1 MMRVFSF
8 SRRSELAASL
18 ARFKRE
24 FLVVGIFS
32 MVANVLMLS
41 PSLYMLQVFDRVMVS
56 RNDLT
61 LIALSLITVFLFA
74 MMSFAEWARA
84 RLLVRLGVRMDDA
97 FGNRVFGATFE
108 ARLNR
113 GDPAV
118 ARSFYDLANFRQFIT
133 SNGVIAFFDMPW
145 TPIYL
150 VVLFLLHPLLGWI
163 SVLGVVLLACM
174 AWLTQR
180 YTAQP
185 IEQARDAGIQV
196 NQFMQS
202 KMRNAEVVE
211 SMGMLAD
218 LWRRWL
224 KRHQHHLRLGGK
236 AHDLGHRIKDLT
248 RFLRYS
254 LQSIILGAGALVVI
268 DGELSPWVI
277 IVGNLLLGRA
287 LAPVELAI
295 GSWQGFTSARTS
307 FLRLEALLAAHPSR
321 AEGLFHGAP
330 KGEIQLENL
339 VATAPGRT
347 EPILKGLT
355 LTFPAGEVIGMIGP
369 SGSGKSTLA
378 RVILGIWPNVEGQ
391 VRLDGEPL
399 ASWWRQELGPY
410 LGYLPQDVQLF
421 DGTIAENIARFGAIE
436 SEKVIRAAQLAGVH
450 DMVLRFPRGYDTA
463 AGVGGSY
470 LSGGQRQRIALARA
484 IYDNPNLIV
493 LDEPNSNL
501 DDAGET
507 ALMATIKHLKANG
520 KTVVLITHRLNILAI
535 ADRILVLRQGAVQW
549 YGLRQD
555 FSNAVRAPV
564 PPQQPTA

>member
-1 MMRVFSF
+1 MTSKLTFF
-8 SRRSELAASL
+8 RRSELAASL

-24 FLVVGIFS
+24 FLVVGFFS
-32 MVANVLMLS
+32 MVANLLALT
-41 PSLYMLQVFDRVMVS
+41 PSVYMLQIFDRVMVS

-61 LIALSLITVFLFA
+61 LIALSLITLFLIA
-74 MMSFAEWARA
+74 MMAFSEWARA
-84 RLLVRLGVRMDDA
+84 RLLVRLGVGMDDA
-97 FGNRVFGATFE
+97 LGNRVFGATFE

-113 GDPAV
+113 ADPAV
-118 ARSFYDLANFRQFIT
+118 ARSFYDLGNFRQFLT
-133 SNGVIAFFDMPW
+133 SNGAIAFFDMPW

-163 SVLGVVLLACM
+163 SVFGVVLLAFM

-185 IEQARDAGIQV
+185 VEQARDAGIQV
-196 NQFMQS
+196 NQYLQS
-202 KMRNAEVVE
+202 KLRNAEVVE
-211 SMGMLAD
+211 SMGMLPD

-224 KRHQHHLRLGGK
+224 KRHHHHLRLAGK
-236 AHDLGHRIKDLT
+236 AQDLGHRIKDLT
-248 RFLRYS
+248 KFLRYS
-254 LQSIILGAGALVVI
+254 LQSIILGAGALLVI

-277 IVGNLLLGRA
+277 VVGNLLLGRA

-307 FLRLEALLAAHPSR
+307 FLRLEALLAAHPGR
-321 AEGLFHGAP
+321 AQGLFHGEPA
-330 KGEIQLENL
+330 GEIQLENL

-347 EPILKGLT
+347 EPILQGLT

-378 RVILGIWPNVEGQ
+378 RVILGIWPNVEGE

-399 ASWWRQELGPY
+399 ASWSREELGPY

-421 DGTIAENIARFGAIE
+421 DGTIAENIARFGPIE

-450 DMVLRFPRGYDTA
+450 DMVLRFPRGYDTT

-484 IYDNPNLIV
+484 IYGEPNLIV

-501 DDAGET
+501 DDAGEA
-507 ALMATIKHLKANG
+507 ALTSAIKHLKASG

-535 ADRILVLRQGAVQW
+535 ADRILVLRQGAVEW
-549 YGLRQD
+549 YGSRHD
-555 FSNAVRAPV
+555 FSNAFRAPV
-564 PPQQPTA
+564 PPQQSAA

>member
-1 MMRVFSF
+1 MTKIFSF
-8 SRRSELAASL
+8 FRRSELVASL
-18 ARFKRE
+18 AAFKRE
-24 FLVVGIFS
+24 FLVVGFFS
-32 MVANVLMLS
+32 MVANVLALA

-56 RNDLT
+56 RNVLT
-61 LIALSLITVFLFA
+61 LIALSLITLFLFA
-74 MMSFAEWARA
+74 MMAFAEWARS
-84 RLLVRLGVRMDDA
+84 RLLVRLGMRMDEA
-97 FGNRVFGATFE
+97 LGNRVFGATFE

-113 GDPAV
+113 ADPAV
-118 ARSFYDLANFRQFIT
+118 ARSFYDLTNVRQFLT
-133 SNGVIAFFDMPW
+133 SNGVIGFFDVPW

-163 SVLGVVLLACM
+163 SVLGVVLLAFM

-185 IEQARDAGIQV
+185 IEQARDAGIQA
-196 NQFMQS
+196 NQYVQS
-202 KMRNAEVVE
+202 KLRNAEVVE
-211 SMGMLAD
+211 SMGMLGD
-218 LWRRWL
+218 LWQHWL
-224 KRHQHHLRLGGK
+224 KRHQHHLRLAGK
-236 AHDLGHRIKDLT
+236 AHDLGHRITDTTK
-248 RFLRYS
+248 FLRYS

-268 DGELSPWVI
+268 NGELNPWVI
-277 IVGNLLLGRA
+277 IVGNILLGRA

-307 FLRLEALLAAHPSR
+307 FLRLEALLAAHPGR
-321 AEGLFHGAP
+321 AEGVFHDVP

-339 VATAPGRT
+339 VATVPGRT
-347 EPILKGLT
+347 EPILQGLT
-355 LTFPAGEVIGMIGP
+355 LTFPAGDVIGMVGP

-378 RVILGIWPNVEGQ
+378 RVILGIWPNIEGA

-399 ASWWRQELGPY
+399 ASWSRQELGPY

-421 DGTIAENIARFGAIE
+421 DGTIAENIARFGPIE

-450 DMVLRFPRGYDTA
+450 DMVLRFPRGYDTT

-484 IYDNPNLIV
+484 IYDDPNLIV

-501 DDAGET
+501 DDAGEA

-555 FSNAVRAPV
+555 FANAFRAPA
-564 PPQQPTA
+564 PPQQSAA

>member
-1 MMRVFSF
+1 MKMFSF
-8 SRRSELAASL
+8 FRRSELAASV
-18 ARFKRE
+18 APFKRE
-24 FLVVGIFS
+24 FLVVGFFS
-32 MVANVLMLS
+32 MVANLLALT
-41 PSLYMLQVFDRVMVS
+41 PAIYMLQIFDRVMVS

-74 MMSFAEWARA
+74 MMAFAEWARS
-84 RLLVRLGVRMDDA
+84 RLLVRLGVRLDDTL
-97 FGNRVFGATFE
+97 GNRVFGATFE

-113 GDPAV
+113 ADPTA
-118 ARSFYDLANFRQFIT
+118 ARSFYDLANFRQFLT
-133 SNGVIAFFDMPW
+133 SNGIIAFFDTPW
-145 TPIYL
+145 TPIYV
-150 VVLFLLHPLLGWI
+150 VVLFILHPLLGWI
-163 SVLGVVLLACM
+163 SVLGVVLLAFM
-174 AWLTQR
+174 AWLTQY

-196 NQFMQS
+196 HQYTQS
-202 KMRNAEVVE
+202 KLRNAEVVE

-224 KRHQHHLRLGGK
+224 ERHHHHLRLAGK
-236 AHDLGHRIKDLT
+236 AHDLGHRIRDLT

-268 DGELSPWVI
+268 NGELSPWVI
-277 IVGNLLLGRA
+277 IVGNVLLGRA

-307 FLRLEALLAAHPSR
+307 FLRLETLLAAHPGR

-347 EPILKGLT
+347 EPILRGLT

-378 RVILGIWPNVEGQ
+378 RVMLGIWPNVEGQ

-421 DGTIAENIARFGAIE
+421 DGTIAENIARFGPIE

-450 DMVLRFPRGYDTA
+450 DMVLRFPRGYDTT

-484 IYDNPNLIV
+484 IYDDPNLIV

-501 DDAGET
+501 DDVGEA
-507 ALMATIKHLKANG
+507 ALGATIKHLKANG

-549 YGLRQD
+549 YGLRED
-555 FSNAVRAPV
+555 FSKSVRAPV
-564 PPQQPTA
+564 PPRQPAA

>member
-1 MMRVFSF
+1 MMKMFAF
-8 SRRSELAASL
+8 FRRSELAASVVP
-18 ARFKRE
+18 FKRE
-24 FLVVGIFS
+24 FLVVGFFS
-32 MVANVLMLS
+32 MVANLLALT
-41 PSLYMLQVFDRVMVS
+41 PSVYMLQIFDRVMVS

-61 LIALSLITVFLFA
+61 LIAVSLIAVFLLA
-74 MMSFAEWARA
+74 MMAFAEWARS
-84 RLLVRLGVRMDDA
+84 RLLVRLGVRLDDA
-97 FGNRVFGATFE
+97 LGNRVFGATFE

-113 GDPAV
+113 ADPAA
-118 ARSFYDLANFRQFIT
+118 ARSFYDLANFRQFLT
-133 SNGVIAFFDMPW
+133 SNGIIAFFDMPW

-163 SVLGVVLLACM
+163 SVLGVVLLAFM

-196 NQFMQS
+196 NQYTQS
-202 KMRNAEVVE
+202 KLRNAEVAE

-224 KRHQHHLRLGGK
+224 ERHHHHLRLAGK
-236 AHDLGHRIKDLT
+236 AQDLGNRIKDLT
-248 RFLRYS
+248 RFLRFS

-268 DGELSPWVI
+268 NGELSPWVI
-277 IVGNLLLGRA
+277 IVGMILLGRA

-307 FLRLEALLAAHPSR
+307 FLRLEALLAAHPGR

-347 EPILKGLT
+347 EPILQGLT

-378 RVILGIWPNVEGQ
+378 RVILGVWPNVEGQ

-399 ASWWRQELGPY
+399 AGWWRQELGPY

-421 DGTIAENIARFGAIE
+421 DGTIAENIARFGPIE

-450 DMVLRFPRGYDTA
+450 EMVLRFPRGYDTP
-463 AGVGGSY
+463 AGAGGSY

-484 IYDNPNLIV
+484 VYDDPNLIV

-501 DDAGET
+501 DDAGEA
-507 ALMATIKHLKANG
+507 ALIATIKHLKANG

-549 YGLRQD
+549 YGLREN
-555 FSNAVRAPV
+555 FSNAVRVPV
-564 PPQQPTA
+564 PPQQPAA

>member
-1 MMRVFSF
+1 MKMVSF
-8 SRRSELAASL
+8 FRRSELAASV
-18 ARFKRE
+18 APFKRE
-24 FLVVGIFS
+24 FLVVGFFS
-32 MVANVLMLS
+32 MVANLLALT
-41 PSLYMLQVFDRVMVS
+41 PAIYMLQIFDRVMVS

-74 MMSFAEWARA
+74 MMAFAEWSRS
-84 RLLVRLGVRMDDA
+84 RLLVRLGVGLDDA
-97 FGNRVFGATFE
+97 LGNRVFGATFE

-113 GDPAV
+113 ADPAA
-118 ARSFYDLANFRQFIT
+118 ARSFYDLANFRQFLT
-133 SNGVIAFFDMPW
+133 SNGIIAFFDMPW
-145 TPIYL
+145 TPIY
-150 VVLFLLHPLLGWI
+150 VAVLFILHPLLGWI
-163 SVLGVVLLACM
+163 SVLGVVLLAFM

-196 NQFMQS
+196 HQYTQS
-202 KMRNAEVVE
+202 KLRNAEVVE

-224 KRHQHHLRLGGK
+224 ARHHHHLRLVGK
-236 AHDLGHRIKDLT
+236 AHDLGHRIRDLT

-277 IVGNLLLGRA
+277 IVGMILLGRA

-307 FLRLEALLAAHPSR
+307 FRRLETLLAAHPGR

-347 EPILKGLT
+347 EPILRGLT

-421 DGTIAENIARFGAIE
+421 DGTIAENIARFGPIE

-450 DMVLRFPRGYDTA
+450 DMVLRFPRGYDTT

-484 IYDNPNLIV
+484 IYDDPNLIV

-501 DDAGET
+501 DDVGEA
-507 ALMATIKHLKANG
+507 ALVATIKHLKANG

-549 YGLRQD
+549 YGLREN
-555 FSNAVRAPV
+555 FSKSVRAPV
-564 PPQQPTA
+564 PPQPPAA

>member
-1 MMRVFSF
+1 MMNIISF
-8 SRRSELAASL
+8 FRRSELAASL
-18 ARFKRE
+18 APFKRE
-24 FLVVGIFS
+24 FLVVGFFS
-32 MVANVLMLS
+32 MVANLLALT
-41 PSLYMLQVFDRVMVS
+41 PSLYMLQLFDRVMVS

-61 LIALSLITVFLFA
+61 LIALSLITLFLFA

-97 FGNRVFGATFE
+97 LGDRVFGATFE

-113 GDPAV
+113 ADPTV
-118 ARSFYDLANFRQFIT
+118 ARSFYDLANFRQFLT

-163 SVLGVVLLACM
+163 SVLGVVLLAGM

-196 NQFMQS
+196 NQYLQS
-202 KMRNAEVVE
+202 KLRNAEVVE

-224 KRHQHHLRLGGK
+224 KRHQHHLRLAGK
-236 AHDLGHRIKDLT
+236 AQDLGHRIKDLT
-248 RFLRYS
+248 KFLRIS
-254 LQSIILGAGALVVI
+254 LQSIILGAGALLVI
-268 DGELSPWVI
+268 DGQLTPWVI

-307 FLRLEALLAAHPSR
+307 FLRLEALLAAHPGR
-321 AEGLFHGAP
+321 AEGLFHGEP
-330 KGEIQLENL
+330 TGEIQLEDL
-339 VATAPGRT
+339 VATAPGRA
-347 EPILKGLT
+347 EPILQGLT
-355 LTFPAGEVIGMIGP
+355 LAFPAGEVIGIIGP

-391 VRLDGEPL
+391 VRLDGEAL
-399 ASWWRQELGPY
+399 ASWSREELGPY

-421 DGTIAENIARFGAIE
+421 DGTIAENIARFGPIE

-450 DMVLRFPRGYDTA
+450 DMVLRFPRGYDTT

-484 IYDNPNLIV
+484 IYDDPNLIV

-501 DDAGET
+501 DDAGEA
-507 ALMATIKHLKANG
+507 ALMATIKHLKAKG

-535 ADRILVLRQGAVQW
+535 ADRILVLRQGAVER

-555 FSNAVRAPV
+555 FSNAFRTPA
-564 PPQQPTA
+564 PPQQSAA

>member
-1 MMRVFSF
+1 
-8 SRRSELAASL
+8 
-18 ARFKRE
+18 
-24 FLVVGIFS
+24 
-32 MVANVLMLS
+32 
-41 PSLYMLQVFDRVMVS
+41 MLQLFDRVMVS
-56 RNDLT
+56 RSALT
-61 LIALSLITVFLFA
+61 LIALSLITLFLFA
-74 MMSFAEWARA
+74 MMAFAEWARS
-84 RLLVRLGVRMDDA
+84 RLLVRLGMRMDEA
-97 FGNRVFGATFE
+97 LGNRVFGATFE

-113 GDPAV
+113 ADPAV
-118 ARSFYDLANFRQFIT
+118 ARSFYDLTNVRQFLT
-133 SNGVIAFFDMPW
+133 SNGVIGFFDVPW

-163 SVLGVVLLACM
+163 SVLGVVLLAFM

-185 IEQARDAGIQV
+185 IEQARDAGIQA
-196 NQFMQS
+196 NQYVQS
-202 KMRNAEVVE
+202 KLRNAEVVE
-211 SMGMLAD
+211 SMGMLGD
-218 LWRRWL
+218 LWQHWL
-224 KRHQHHLRLGGK
+224 KRHQHHLRLAGK
-236 AHDLGHRIKDLT
+236 AHDLGHRITDTTK
-248 RFLRYS
+248 FLRYS

-268 DGELSPWVI
+268 NGELNPWVI
-277 IVGNLLLGRA
+277 IVGNILLGRA

-307 FLRLEALLAAHPSR
+307 FLRLEALLAAHPGR
-321 AEGLFHGAP
+321 AEGVFHDVP

-339 VATAPGRT
+339 VATVPGRT
-347 EPILKGLT
+347 EPILQGLT
-355 LTFPAGEVIGMIGP
+355 LTFPAGEVIGMVGP

-378 RVILGIWPNVEGQ
+378 RVILGIWPNIEGA

-399 ASWWRQELGPY
+399 ASWSRQELGPY

-421 DGTIAENIARFGAIE
+421 DGTIAENIARFGPIE

-450 DMVLRFPRGYDTA
+450 DMVLRFPRGYDTT

-484 IYDNPNLIV
+484 IYDDPNLIV

-501 DDAGET
+501 DDAGEA

-555 FSNAVRAPV
+555 FANAFRAPI
-564 PPQQPTA
+564 PPQQSAA